1 MLGDEHK
8 ATVDGYARTLLETWV
23 GEGRTVAEFAERAGL
38 TPQAVSQ
45 IRHGQWGVGMKGL
58 RGFSHALGVTLSDF
72 EEAALAWHAAG
83 RPPLGPEALAGVSVQ
98 GGGK

>member
-8 ATVDGYARTLLETWV
+8 ATVDGYARSVLEAWASD
-23 GEGRTVAEFAERAGL
+23 GRPMAEFADKAGL

-45 IRHGQWGVGMKGL
+45 IRLGQWGVGMKGL
-58 RGFSHALGVTLSDF
+58 RGFSHALGVSLSDF
-72 EEAALAWHAAG
+72 EERALAWHAAG
-83 RPPLGPEALAGVSVQ
+83 RPPLGPEALTGAQ

>member
-8 ATVDGYARTLLETWV
+8 ATVDGYARSVLEAWASD
-23 GEGRTVAEFAERAGL
+23 GRPMAEFAEKAGL

-45 IRHGQWGVGMKGL
+45 IRLGQWGVGMKGL

-72 EEAALAWHAAG
+72 EERALAWHAAG
-83 RPPLGPEALAGVSVQ
+83 RPPLGPEALTGAQ

>member
-8 ATVDGYARTLLETWV
+8 ATVDGYARSVLEAWA
-23 GEGRTVAEFAERAGL
+23 GDGRPMAEFAEKAGL

-45 IRHGQWGVGMKGL
+45 IRLGQWGVGMKGL

-72 EEAALAWHAAG
+72 EARALAWHAAG
-83 RPPLGPEALAGVSVQ
+83 RPPLGPEALTGAQRGAR
-98 GGGK
+98 

>member
-8 ATVDGYARTLLETWV
+8 ATVDGYARSVLEAWV
-23 GEGRTVAEFAERAGL
+23 GGGRSMTEFAERAGL

-45 IRHGQWGVGMKGL
+45 IRLGQWGVGMKGL

-83 RPPLGPEALAGVSVQ
+83 RPLLGPEALAGVSN